1 MLRDGFSSFAHGVQ
15 ASHPVQAM
23 EIQVSQPT
31 LWCLVGLLDHRNSS
45 VDTQNQKTSFEG
57 KMATVEKM
65 FGTALTLHLR
75 TEKAILS
82 KYQRLPGLPSSRTG
96 LETILGEDEEIGFA
110 DVLSGKCH
118 TDTVG

>member
-1 MLRDGFSSFAHGVQ
+1 
-15 ASHPVQAM
+15 
-23 EIQVSQPT
+23 
-31 LWCLVGLLDHRNSS
+31 
-45 VDTQNQKTSFEG
+45 
-57 KMATVEKM
+57 MATVEKM

-118 TDTVG
+118 LILLGSDCGLTARSFPGSLHNRPADER

>member
-1 MLRDGFSSFAHGVQ
+1 M
-15 ASHPVQAM
+15 
-23 EIQVSQPT
+23 
-31 LWCLVGLLDHRNSS
+31 DHRNSS

-110 DVLSGKCH
+110 DVLSGKYH
-118 TDTVG
+118 AVIVG